1 MKIRSW
7 LVAGFI
13 ALAGLYTPTH
23 AAVFVDGTRRA
34 PRTEVAHIVSAPA
47 HAPSAQTQTQPVQLT
62 SSFTYTNELINKRF
76 TEVAVGLM
84 DFHGF
89 VIRDREWEVPVQGQ
103 TLSYLAL
110 NKTDKRGDY
119 ALSLPI
125 QPNATRNDVDN
136 NSKHDAGVQIF
147 VLRFFPNIAGGPF
160 AEGDDVYKGWPTFL
174 TSITASDADDEVLGG
189 KLIVW
194 SPDDK
199 QKFPGSF
206 GKDNK
211 LFTQDDVV
219 MPLPA
224 GWSVI
229 DLDAKPFAVIRTP
242 TVDVDLR
249 EPDEIGVKDYS
260 EQSYTEAFKNLL
272 DEARREYAFNG
283 IEGKEPD
290 WDALEEDLM
299 PKVEEAEKDDDP
311 VAFFNA
317 VRAFTLAFKDGHV
330 SLNSDDDAVSA
341 AYVRQY
347 TGGIGLV
354 LRELDDGRVIVI
366 AVIPN
371 TAGAKAGVLAGAE
384 VTQVDDTPVSAAIGK
399 AQPLSAPF
407 SSATSARVEKL
418 KYVLRRAP
426 GTRISLAYKN
436 PGKPSKTTSLTT
448 AFEVK
453 SLFFDEENAG
463 QSFNATPLPI
473 EFKILASDI
482 GYIRINSNNDDLNLS
497 FQLFRRALTVFEERG
512 VSDVIID
519 LRSNGGGTGLGLSE
533 FFISEP
539 IIEEITSTYYSADE
553 GKFVNGK
560 DVTSTLK
567 PKEAGFKIGTLAVLV
582 SPSCASAC
590 EVEAYELSLV
600 PNASVVGHYPSAGI
614 FADVARGQYKL
625 PAGIS
630 LQLSKIRFTLPD
642 GALFLE
648 GTGVQPTVRV
658 PMTFDNA
665 MNWKLDPVLQ
675 AAERELQ
682 K

>member
-1 MKIRSW
+1 MM
-7 LVAGFI
+7 
-13 ALAGLYTPTH
+13 P
-23 AAVFVDGTRRA
+23 A
-34 PRTEVAHIVSAPA
+34 PRSVLLRHCGRMVAESATF
-47 HAPSAQTQTQPVQLT
+47 S
-62 SSFTYTNELINKRF
+62 
-76 TEVAVGLM
+76 
-84 DFHGF
+84 
-89 VIRDREWEVPVQGQ
+89 RD
-103 TLSYLAL
+103 
-110 NKTDKRGDY
+110 
-119 ALSLPI
+119 
-125 QPNATRNDVDN
+125 
-136 NSKHDAGVQIF
+136 
-147 VLRFFPNIAGGPF
+147 
-160 AEGDDVYKGWPTFL
+160 
-174 TSITASDADDEVLGG
+174 G
-189 KLIVW
+189 KLIAW

-199 QKFPGSF
+199 QKFPSSF

-211 LFTQDDVV
+211 LFTKDDAV
-219 MPLPA
+219 MPLPT

-229 DLDAKPFAVIRTP
+229 DLDARPFAVIRTP

-249 EPDEIGVKDYS
+249 EPVEIGVKDYS
-260 EQSYTEAFKNLL
+260 KQPYTEAFKNLL

-290 WDALEEDLM
+290 WDALEEELL
-299 PKVEEAEKDDDP
+299 PKVEQAEKDDDA
-311 VAFFNA
+311 VAFFGA

-330 SLNSDDDAVSA
+330 SLNSDDDAVST

-347 TGGIGLV
+347 TGGVGLV

-366 AVIPN
+366 AIIPD

-384 VTQVDDTPVSAAIGK
+384 IEQVDGKPVSDTIGK

-407 SSATSARVEKL
+407 SSETSARVEQL
-418 KYVLRRAP
+418 KYLLRRAP
-426 GTRISLAYKN
+426 GTRISLTYKN

-448 AFEVK
+448 TFEVK

-463 QSFNATPLPI
+463 AGFDATPLPI
-473 EFKILASDI
+473 EFKILASEI

-497 FQLFRRALTVFEERG
+497 FQLFRRALTVFQERG
-512 VSDVIID
+512 VSDVMID
-519 LRSNGGGTGLGLSE
+519 LRNNGGGTGLGLSE
-533 FFISEP
+533 FFINEP
-539 IIEEITSTYYSADE
+539 IIEEITSTYYSVDE

-567 PKEAGFKIGTLAVLV
+567 PKDDGFEIGRLAVLV

-600 PNASVVGHYPSAGI
+600 PGAIVVGHTPSAGI

-630 LQLSKIRFTLPD
+630 LQFPKIRFTLPD
-642 GALFLE
+642 GSLFLE
-648 GTGVQPTVRV
+648 GAGVQPTVLV

-675 AAERELQ
+675 AAEREL
-682 K
+682 KK